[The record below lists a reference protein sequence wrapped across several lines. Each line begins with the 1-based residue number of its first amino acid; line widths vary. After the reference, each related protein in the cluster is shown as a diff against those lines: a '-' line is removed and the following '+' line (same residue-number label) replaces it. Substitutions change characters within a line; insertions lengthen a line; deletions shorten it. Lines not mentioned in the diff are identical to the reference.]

1 MNGNNLLEIKD
12 LKISFPY
19 NGGNIQ
25 VVRGVDLVIMEN
37 DIVGILG
44 ESGSGKTVTA
54 TSILGLTRYDGG
66 RIDSGEIIYKGTDTD
81 ILKLDENSLRKLRG
95 KEISYI
101 FQNPVDT
108 LNPYR
113 KIGKQLEEVQKVHKQ
128 PKSKVTIMG
137 ILEDLGLERP
147 ELIYDM
153 YPSQLSGG
161 QCQRIAIAMSL
172 IGNCKIIIADEPTS
186 SIDASMQGLAIELL
200 RTINKK
206 FNVTIIVITHN
217 FEVVKSLCNKVIIM
231 YGGLIMEKGNVEDII
246 NNPLNPYTKALI
258 ECVKSVEVNDKTL
271 YTLEGRAPTPQ
282 EFKEECPFLSR
293 CSSKTTECG
302 NGIPALKLHKDGR
315 EVRCIQVK

>member
-1 MNGNNLLEIKD
+1 MKGKDLLEIKD
-12 LKISFPY
+12 LRISFPY
-19 NGGNIQ
+19 NGNNIQ
-25 VVRGVDLVIMEN
+25 VVRGIDLKINEN

-54 TSILGLTRYDGG
+54 TSILGLTKYDGG
-66 RIDSGEIIYKGTDTD
+66 TIDSGEIIYKGAD
-81 ILKLDENSLRKLRG
+81 ILKLSEGDLRNIRG

-108 LNPYR
+108 LNPFR
-113 KIGKQLEEVQKVHKQ
+113 KIGKQLEEVQRVHKQ
-128 PKSKVTIMG
+128 KKSKQIIVET
-137 ILEDLGLERP
+137 LEDLGIDNPKLV
-147 ELIYDM
+147 YDM

-186 SIDASMQGLAIELL
+186 SIDASMQGIAIELL
-200 RTINKK
+200 RKINKK

-217 FEVVKSLCNKVIIM
+217 FEIIKSLCNKVIIM
-231 YGGLIMEKGNVEDII
+231 YGGLIMEKGNVEDIVS
-246 NNPLNPYTKALI
+246 NPLNPYTKALI
-258 ECVKSVEVNDKTL
+258 NCVKSVEDNDKIL

-293 CSSKTTECG
+293 CGEKAKECIC
-302 NGIPALKLHKDGR
+302 GIPPLKSHEAGR
-315 EVRCIQVK
+315 EVRCTQV